1 MSSAI
6 VVTGTDTNV
15 GKTVFCA
22 GLTRLL
28 DGVYWKPVQS
38 GLAGETDAETVRRLA
53 ELPADRVLPEAWR
66 LRTPASP
73 HLAAEIDGVEID
85 PDALALPPADRP
97 LIVEGAGGLLVPLTR
112 QTLLIEVIAGWGAP
126 VVLCARTRL
135 GTINHTLLSIEALRR
150 RAIPLLGVAFMGEA
164 HPENERIVGS
174 IGKVSILGRL
184 PPLDPLTP
192 QTLAAAFSR
201 VFERESFLSPVSDG
215 DRSRRLP

>member
-1 MSSAI
+1 MSWAI
-6 VVTGTDTNV
+6 VVTGTDTDV

-38 GLAGETDAETVRRLA
+38 GLAGETDTETVRRLSGLA
-53 ELPADRVLPEAWR
+53 ADRVLPEAWR

-85 PDALALPPADRP
+85 AHGLALPPSDRP
-97 LIVEGAGGLLVPLTR
+97 LIVEGAGGLMVPLTR
-112 QTLLIEVIAGWGAP
+112 QTLLIDVIGGWGAP

-150 RAIPLLGVAFMGEA
+150 RAIPLLGVAFVGEA

-174 IGKVSILGRL
+174 LGKVAILGRL
-184 PPLDPLTP
+184 PHLDPLTP
-192 QTLAAAFSR
+192 QTLADAFAR
-201 VFERESFLSPVSDG
+201 AFQPESFSSPAARFGS
-215 DRSRRLP
+215 SRRLP